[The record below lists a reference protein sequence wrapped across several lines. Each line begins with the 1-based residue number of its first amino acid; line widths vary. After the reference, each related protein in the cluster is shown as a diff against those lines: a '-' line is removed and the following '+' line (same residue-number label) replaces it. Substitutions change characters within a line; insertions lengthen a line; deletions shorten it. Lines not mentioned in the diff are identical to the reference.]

1 MKNYFIVMMMKT
13 IQDKMKRKLFIVC
26 VIAFQALNA
35 YSQNPTPAADSTLRI
50 LYLGGTA
57 HIGNGKVIESAAIG
71 LANGKITFVMDG
83 RGFKPSRLAFDTI
96 IDISGKHVYPGIIA
110 MNTTLGI
117 NEIEAVR
124 ATIDSR
130 EVGEVNPSSRAIIA
144 YNTDSKVTP
153 TVRSNGVLMAQ
164 IAPQGGL
171 ISGSSSVV
179 KLDAWNYE
187 DAAYLIDEGIW
198 MQFPTQLIYKS
209 RRADS
214 EEEQAKRAMKKM
226 AELSKLFDEAQAYSK
241 KVSPDPINPNFEAMK
256 GLFNGSKKLYVKCDY
271 VKDILSAIQFTK
283 LYGVKMV
290 LVGGGDAWRVTS
302 QLAEAKIPVII
313 MRTHSLPRRD
323 DDDIDLPYKLP
334 SLLMNASIEVAITD
348 DGFWQNRNIPFQ
360 AGTAV
365 AYGLTKEQALEC
377 ITLTPARILGI
388 DKTCGSLEDG
398 KDATLIISSGDI
410 LDIKS
415 SNVEQ
420 AFIQGKEISLDN
432 IQKQLYIKYMKKY
445 NFPIN

>member
-1 MKNYFIVMMMKT
+1 MMMKIIQDNMKRKVLIIYFIV
-13 IQDKMKRKLFIVC
+13 I
-26 VIAFQALNA
+26 QALNCFA
-35 YSQNPTPAADSTLRI
+35 QNPSPASDSTMRI

-71 LANGKITFVMDG
+71 IANGKLTFVMDG
-83 RGFKPSRLAFDTI
+83 RGFKPSKVAFDTI
-96 IDISGKHVYPGIIA
+96 IDISGKHIYPGIIA

-130 EVGEVNPSSRAIIA
+130 EVGDVNPSSRAIIA

-187 DAAYLIDEGIW
+187 DAAYLLDEGIW

-214 EEEQAKRAMKKM
+214 EEEQTKRAMKKM

-241 KVSPDPINPNFEAMK
+241 QASPAPVNPNFEAMK
-256 GLFNGSKKLYVKCDY
+256 GLFNGSKKLYVKCEF

-302 QLAEAKIPVII
+302 QLAEEKIPVLI

-334 SLLMNASIEVAITD
+334 TLLKNAGVEVAITD

-377 ITLTPARILGI
+377 ITLAPARILGI
-388 DKTCGSLEDG
+388 DKNSGSLEDG
-398 KDATLIISSGDI
+398 KDATFIISSGDI
-410 LDIKS
+410 LDTKS
-415 SNVEQ
+415 CNVEQ

-432 IQKQLYIKYMKKY
+432 IQKQLYLKYMKKY
-445 NFPIN
+445 NFQIK

>member
-1 MKNYFIVMMMKT
+1 MMMKI
-13 IQDKMKRKLFIVC
+13 IQDKMKRNLLIIYFIVM
-26 VIAFQALNA
+26 QALNGFA
-35 YSQNPTPAADSTLRI
+35 QNPSPASDSTMRI

-71 LANGKITFVMDG
+71 IANGKLTFVMDG

-96 IDISGKHVYPGIIA
+96 IDISGKHIYPGIIA

-130 EVGEVNPSSRAIIA
+130 EVGDVNPSARAIIA

-187 DAAYLIDEGIW
+187 DAAYLVDEGIW
-198 MQFPTQLIYKS
+198 LQFPTQLIYKS

-226 AELSKLFDEAQAYSK
+226 ADLSKLFDEAQAYSK
-241 KVSPDPINPNFEAMK
+241 QVSPTPINPNFEAMK
-256 GLFNGSKKLYVKCDY
+256 GLFNGTKKLYVKCEF

-290 LVGGGDAWRVTS
+290 LVGGSDSWRVTS
-302 QLAEAKIPVII
+302 QLLEEKIPVLI

-334 SLLMNASIEVAITD
+334 TLLKDAGIEVAITD
-348 DGFWQNRNIPFQ
+348 DGFWQNRNVPFQ

-377 ITLTPARILGI
+377 ITLAPARILGI
-388 DKTCGSLEDG
+388 DKNCGSLEDG
-398 KDATLIISSGDI
+398 KDATFIISSGDI
-410 LDIKS
+410 LDTKS
-415 SNVEQ
+415 CNVEQ

-432 IQKQLYIKYMKKY
+432 IQKQLYLKYMKKY
-445 NFPIN
+445 NFPIK

>member
-1 MKNYFIVMMMKT
+1 MMKK
-13 IQDKMKRKLFIVC
+13 IQDNMAKQFLLICVLLIHGLIV
-26 VIAFQALNA
+26 NA
-35 YSQNPTPAADSTLRI
+35 QNPTPASDSTKRI
-50 LYLGGTA
+50 LFLGATA

-71 LANGKITFVMDG
+71 IANGKITFVMDG

-130 EVGEVNPSSRAIIA
+130 EVGDINPSSRAIIA

-164 IAPQGGL
+164 IAPRGGL

-187 DAAYLIDEGIW
+187 DAGYLLDEGIW
-198 MQFPTQLIYKS
+198 LQFPTQQIYKWK
-209 RRADS
+209 RGDTQ
-214 EEEQAKRAMKKM
+214 EEQSKRAMKQLSD
-226 AELSKLFDEAQAYSK
+226 LSKLFDEAKAYSK
-241 KVSPDPINPNFEAMK
+241 QVSPDPINPNFEAMK
-256 GLFNGSKKLYVKCDY
+256 GLFNGTKKLYINCDF
-271 VKDILSAIQFTK
+271 VKDIVSAIQFAK

-290 LVGGGDAWRVTS
+290 LVGGKDAWRVTT
-302 QLAEAKIPVII
+302 QLVEEKIPVVV
-313 MRTHSLPRRD
+313 MRTQSLPSREE
-323 DDDIDLPYKLP
+323 DDIDLPYKLP
-334 SLLMNASIEVAITD
+334 FLLKSAGVEVAITD
-348 DGFWQNRNIPFQ
+348 DGFWQNRNVPFE

-377 ITLTPARILGI
+377 ITLAPARILGI
-388 DKTCGSLEDG
+388 DKTYGSLEDG

-410 LDIKS
+410 LDMKT
-415 SNVEQ
+415 SNVER
-420 AFIQGKEISLDN
+420 AFIQGKEIDLNN
-432 IQKQLYIKYMKKY
+432 IQKQLYLKYMKKY
-445 NFPIN
+445 NFTIK

>member
-1 MKNYFIVMMMKT
+1 M
-13 IQDKMKRKLFIVC
+13 RKQLLLICILLIHGLKVY
-26 VIAFQALNA
+26 A
-35 YSQNPTPAADSTLRI
+35 QNPTPASDSTKRI
-50 LYLGGTA
+50 LFIGGTA

-71 LANGKITFVMDG
+71 IANGKITFVMDG

-130 EVGEVNPSSRAIIA
+130 EVGDVNPSSRAIIA

-164 IAPQGGL
+164 IAPRGGL
-171 ISGSSSVV
+171 ISGSSSLV

-187 DAAYLIDEGIW
+187 DAGYLLDEGIW
-198 MQFPTQLIYKS
+198 LQFPTQQIYKWK
-209 RRADS
+209 RGDS
-214 EEEQAKRAMKKM
+214 QEEQSKRAMKQL
-226 AELSKLFDEAQAYSK
+226 ADLSKLFDEAKAYSK
-241 KVSPDPINPNFEAMK
+241 QVSPNPINPNLEAMK
-256 GLFNGSKKLYVKCDY
+256 GLFNGTKKLYIRCDF
-271 VKDILSAIQFTK
+271 VKDILSAIQFAK

-290 LVGGGDAWRVTS
+290 LVGGSDSWRVAS
-302 QLAEAKIPVII
+302 QLVEEKVPVLV
-313 MRTHSLPRRD
+313 MRTHSLPYREE
-323 DDDIDLPYKLP
+323 DDIDMPYKLP
-334 SLLMNASIEVAITD
+334 FILKNAGVDVAITD
-348 DGFWQNRNIPFQ
+348 DGFWQNRNVPFQ

-365 AYGLTKEQALEC
+365 AYGITKEQALEC
-377 ITLTPARILGI
+377 ITLAPARILGV

-398 KDATLIISSGDI
+398 KDATFIISTGDI
-410 LDIKS
+410 LDMKT

-420 AFIQGKEISLDN
+420 AFILGREIDLDN
-432 IQKQLYIKYMKKY
+432 VQKQLYGKYMKKF
-445 NFPIN
+445 NLPIK